1 MNRIKNIFVAVV
13 IGCLL
18 LITAASA
25 RANKSEQESFDQ
37 ELKRLKYSYALAL
50 SDDKTSLFAQAEF
63 DSDDNS
69 SLNVTRSSYKSPSKA
84 FLLSLALPGL
94 GQYYSGSKIKAAT
107 FVGVEAFAWLMRGK
121 WNSEGTNLTAEFEQ
135 FNRDHWSRSVY
146 EDYLFYVYGVR
157 DDDSAK
163 FQEVSHHLPDT
174 RTQQYYEMT
183 GKYDQFSWGW
193 DDADLNGLG
202 YADWDSTF
210 PTAVVGGATIPN
222 SPRRLL
228 YETMRNE
235 ANKKFSK
242 ANKMLMMVFANHLIS
257 AVEAFLSTKKRNES
271 SSYDP
276 EFSRLKVETSLKST
290 YGWRDTPYL
299 SVGYKF

>member
-18 LITAASA
+18 LSTAASA
-25 RANKSEQESFDQ
+25 KANKSEQESFDGQ
-37 ELKRLKYSYALAL
+37 LHKIRYSYALAL
-50 SDDKTSLFAQAEF
+50 SDDKVSLFALTESA
-63 DSDDNS
+63 DDNS
-69 SLNVTRSSYKSPSKA
+69 SLSVTRSGYKSPSKA

-94 GQYYSGSKIKAAT
+94 GQYYSGSKIKAAA

-121 WNSEGTNLTAEFEQ
+121 WNSEGTDLTAEFEQ
-135 FNRDHWSRSVY
+135 FNRDHWSQPVYEEYLDSVY
-146 EDYLFYVYGVR
+146 GET
-157 DDDSAK
+157 DDDNVSA
-163 FQEVSHHLPDT
+163 QEVSHHLPDT

-193 DDADLNGLG
+193 DDADLSGLG

-210 PTAVVGGATIPN
+210 PTAVVGGATVPN
-222 SPRRLL
+222 STRRLL

-235 ANKKFSK
+235 ANKKFSR
-242 ANKMLMMVFANHLIS
+242 ANKMLMIVFANHLIS
-257 AVEAFLSTKKRNES
+257 AVEAFLSTKKQNES

>member
-1 MNRIKNIFVAVV
+1 MNKIRNISIVTI

-18 LITAASA
+18 LTIAASA
-25 RANKSEQESFDQ
+25 KANKSEQESFDGQ
-37 ELKRLKYSYALAL
+37 LHKIRYSYALAL
-50 SDDKTSLFAQAEF
+50 SDYKASLFAHSESA
-63 DSDDNS
+63 DDNS
-69 SLNVTRSSYKSPSKA
+69 SLSVTRSGYKSPSKA

-121 WNSEGTNLTAEFEQ
+121 WNSEGTDLTAEFEQ
-135 FNRDHWSRSVY
+135 FNRDHWYQSRY
-146 EDYLFYVYGVR
+146 EEYLFHAYGFT
-157 DDDSAK
+157 DDDSVNE
-163 FQEVSHHLPDT
+163 QEVSHHLPDT
-174 RTQQYYEMT
+174 HTQQYYEMT

-210 PTAVVGGATIPN
+210 PTAVVGGSTIPN

-235 ANKKFSK
+235 SNKKFSK

>member
-1 MNRIKNIFVAVV
+1 F
-13 IGCLL
+13 
-18 LITAASA
+18 
-25 RANKSEQESFDQ
+25 
-37 ELKRLKYSYALAL
+37 
-50 SDDKTSLFAQAEF
+50 
-63 DSDDNS
+63 
-69 SLNVTRSSYKSPSKA
+69 
-84 FLLSLALPGL
+84 
-94 GQYYSGSKIKAAT
+94 
-107 FVGVEAFAWLMRGK
+107 
-121 WNSEGTNLTAEFEQ
+121 
-135 FNRDHWSRSVY
+135 
-146 EDYLFYVYGVR
+146 
-157 DDDSAK
+157 
-163 FQEVSHHLPDT
+163 
-174 RTQQYYEMT
+174 
-183 GKYDQFSWGW
+183 
-193 DDADLNGLG
+193 

-210 PTAVVGGATIPN
+210 PTAVVGGSTIPS

-235 ANKKFSK
+235 SNKKFSK